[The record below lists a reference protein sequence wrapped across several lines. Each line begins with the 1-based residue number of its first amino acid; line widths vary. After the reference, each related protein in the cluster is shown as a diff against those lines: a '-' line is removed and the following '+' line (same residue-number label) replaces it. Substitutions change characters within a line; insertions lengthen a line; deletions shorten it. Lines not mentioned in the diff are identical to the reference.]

1 MRVGFTFIL
10 VLMLLGSFWWI
21 WATEVVVV
29 HAIDT
34 VPLFDPNSLA
44 GAIGDSPKVV
54 GQLKPGEELEVIA
67 CVDRKS
73 DFNIH
78 ASYQG
83 QTVAV
88 GEWKGEIVLYRHHAY
103 PWQQGTITSCLGL
116 FEQVSKH
123 A

>member
-1 MRVGFTFIL
+1 MRSSYLAVTFIL
-10 VLMLLGSFWWI
+10 VLMLLWWL
-21 WATEVVVV
+21 WAREIVVVR
-29 HAIDT
+29 AIDT

-44 GAIGDSPKVV
+44 GTIGDSPKEV
-54 GQLKPGEELEVIA
+54 GQLKPGEELKVIA

-78 ASYQG
+78 ASYHG

-88 GEWKGEIVLYRHHAY
+88 GEWKGEIVLYRRHAY
-103 PWQQGTITSCLGL
+103 PWQQGAITSCLGM
-116 FEQVSKH
+116 FEHVSKH

>member
-1 MRVGFTFIL
+1 MRGSYLPVTFIL
-10 VLMLLGSFWWI
+10 SLMLIGWLWVREI
-21 WATEVVVV
+21 VVVR
-29 HAIDT
+29 AIDT
-34 VPLFDPNSLA
+34 IPLFDPNSLA
-44 GAIGDSPKVV
+44 GAIGDSQKVV

-67 CVDRKS
+67 CVDSKS

-88 GEWKGEIVLYRHHAY
+88 GEWEGEIILYRRHAY
-103 PWQQGTITSCLGL
+103 PWQQGAITSCLGM
-116 FEQVSKH
+116 FEHVSKH